1 MANDDTTNNGTVRK
15 LVLLCISLTAAINM
29 PVFYVLTEHASEI
42 SEIRSS
48 IVTKTQ
54 DRYYRRD
61 AAAHEELDNQRLEN
75 VYFRF
80 KRDEAQINE
89 CMREIEKLKE
99 RK

>member
-48 IVTKTQ
+48 
-54 DRYYRRD
+54 
-61 AAAHEELDNQRLEN
+61 N
-75 VYFRF
+75 V
-80 KRDEAQINE
+80 K
-89 CMREIEKLKE
+89 
-99 RK
+99 